1 MTVGLCRGES
11 TGMKVL
17 DPTNEAAPLAGVLAP
32 RLGALKGAVVG
43 FISNGKEG
51 THGFF
56 RHLGQVLRDEYGVAE
71 VVFRT
76 KSNYSAP
83 ADQHIVDEIRRWQAV
98 VTGIGD

>member
-1 MTVGLCRGES
+1 MQ
-11 TGMKVL
+11 VL
-17 DPTNEAAPLAGVLAP
+17 DPTNEAVPLVGTLAP
-32 RLGALKGAVVG
+32 RIASLTGITVG

-51 THGFF
+51 TQGFF

-71 VVFRT
+71 VAFRT

-83 ADQHIVDEIRRWQAV
+83 ADSHIVDEIRRWQVV